1 MNMMVRFKR
10 ACAVLAAGATLAGG
24 LALLPTVAQA
34 VEGNKGAEAKSAP
47 YQITFVGDPENA
59 ESAHKIR
66 VETNDQGILDKSKIP
81 TNIPVPDSMQDSQ
94 SPDKPWTLVG
104 WTYIP
109 MSPDTVDF
117 TKPFT
122 ADTTVFA
129 KWDQANAIT
138 FIAQDPTNLDHEPAT
153 QTLYTGEGHKL
164 AVQPG
169 APANYPGYTFEG
181 WFNADSNAAFNP
193 EAVFSEDATF
203 VAKYTKATVPA
214 QPAETNPAGSSKEPA
229 KAGDKTADKTA
240 DKATG
245 KAAAKDPAVK
255 AAKTNNALAK
265 TGADAVAPLAIAAGL
280 CLSAGITLGLRR
292 KLTL

>member
-1 MNMMVRFKR
+1 MNIMVRFKR

-47 YQITFVGDPENA
+47 YKITFVGDPEDETGA
-59 ESAHKIR
+59 KGIP
-66 VETNDQGILDKSKIP
+66 VETDNQGILDKSKIP
-81 TNIPVPDSMQDSQ
+81 TNIPVPDSMQDSE
-94 SPDKPWTLVG
+94 SPNKHWTVVG
-104 WTYIP
+104 WTYSA
-109 MSPDTVDF
+109 MGPDTVDF

-122 ADTTVFA
+122 ADTIVFA
-129 KWDQANAIT
+129 KWDQANAVT
-138 FIAQDPTNLDHEPAT
+138 FIAQDPTDLDHEPT
-153 QTLYTGEGHKL
+153 MQTLYTGEGHKL

-181 WFNADSNAAFNP
+181 WFGADSNTPFNP

-203 VAKYTKATVPA
+203 VARYTKATTPA
-214 QPAETNPAGSSKEPA
+214 QPAETKPAGNAKEPA
-229 KAGDKTADKTA
+229 KAGDKTADK
-240 DKATG
+240 ATG
-245 KAAAKDPAVK
+245 KATAKDPAVK

-280 CLSAGITLGLRR
+280 CLGAGITLGLRR

>member
-94 SPDKPWTLVG
+94 SPDKPWTVVG
-104 WTYIP
+104 WTYVAT
-109 MSPDTVDF
+109 SPDTVDF

-129 KWDQANAIT
+129 KWDQANAVT
-138 FIAQDPTNLDHEPAT
+138 FVAQDPTNLDHEPAT

-164 AVQPG
+164 AAQPS
-169 APANYPGYTFEG
+169 APPSYPGYTFEG
-181 WFNADSNAAFNP
+181 WFGADSNAAFNP
-193 EAVFSEDATF
+193 DAVFSEDATF
-203 VAKYTKATVPA
+203 VAKYTKAAAPA
-214 QPAETNPAGSSKEPA
+214 QPAETNPADNAKEPA
-229 KAGDKTADKTA
+229 KAGDKTA

-245 KAAAKDPAVK
+245 KAAAKDPAGK
-255 AAKTNNALAK
+255 AARSDTALAK
-265 TGADAVAPLAIAAGL
+265 TGADAMAPLAIAAGL

-292 KLTL
+292 KLSL